1 MLMRLPLLSSFPRKR
16 EPRVV
21 PATVTPRARLRR
33 NDARNMRLRLAG
45 LLSFG
50 LHAALFAGLLLWF
63 QHTPPTDNAP
73 QTPGAV
79 ELVMLEQQGTTAANP
94 PPEPAP
100 AAAIPAPPPPPPP
113 APPQTALPEPPP
125 PDAETADEALPL
137 PPPPVPPPA
146 VAPPSVPPPPHPP
159 VQRAQEAPQI
169 DLAGNDSETNAIVI
183 AGPNV
188 IPASIDAKS
197 RNREPVYPVEAV
209 RRAEQGAVILLI
221 HVSPEGLPAGV
232 DVAQSSGFVLLDRAA
247 RDAVWSWHFLPAVQ
261 DGRPIPFDMMIRVV
275 FQLD

>member
-16 EPRVV
+16 EPRVM
-21 PATVTPRARLRR
+21 PAAMTLRARLRR

-45 LLSFG
+45 VLSLG

-63 QHTPPTDNAP
+63 RHAPATDSAP

-79 ELVMLEQQGTTAANP
+79 ELVMLEQQGAVVANP
-94 PPEPAP
+94 PSEPAP
-100 AAAIPAPPPPPPP
+100 AAAIPAPPPPPP
-113 APPQTALPEPPP
+113 APPQQTAPPEPPP

-146 VAPPSVPPPPHPP
+146 VAPPSVPQPPSPP
-159 VQRAQEAPQI
+159 VQRAQQAPQI

-197 RNREPVYPVEAV
+197 RNREPAYPLEAV

-247 RDAVWSWHFLPAVQ
+247 RDAVWNWHFLPAVQ